1 MSAPAAMIGANEV
14 AVAFPH
20 IPPPPPP
27 RRTRLFQSQIVKRE
41 R

>member
-1 MSAPAAMIGANEV
+1 MSDPAAMIGGYKV

-20 IPPPPPP
+20 PPET
-27 RRTRLFQSQIVKRE
+27 RRTRLFQSQNVKRE

>member
-20 IPPPPPP
+20 IPPPPP